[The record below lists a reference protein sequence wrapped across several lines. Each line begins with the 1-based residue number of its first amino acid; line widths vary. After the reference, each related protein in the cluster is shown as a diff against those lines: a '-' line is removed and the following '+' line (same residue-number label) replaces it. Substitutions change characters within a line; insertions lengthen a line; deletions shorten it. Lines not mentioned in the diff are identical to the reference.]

1 MAGYVTKLM
10 GHVYHGENTS
20 AEALTNGVFAEITAD
35 GVKKITAAKDTILRI
50 EEKTE
55 LWGNPALR

>member
-10 GHVYHGENTS
+10 GHIYDGSNTS
-20 AEALTNGVFAEITAD
+20 AEPLINGVFAEIAVG
-35 GVKKITAAKDTILRI
+35 GVQKTVAAKDTILRV

-55 LWGNPALR
+55 LWGNPAVV